1 MTTHLPPLD
10 NRVPAQKLASAE
22 QPPAS
27 AALAVRLAGI
37 GKQYRLFASHG
48 DRLKEALHPFGK
60 HYHRDFR
67 ALEGI
72 DLEIR
77 RGEVLGVMGRNG
89 SGKSTLL
96 QIIAGVLSPTTGSV
110 ETHGRVAALLELG
123 AGFNPEFTGRDNVLL
138 NGGILGIGSRE
149 MLRRM
154 PEIEDFADIGQFFD
168 QPMKS
173 YSTGTFMRVAFAV
186 AINVDPEILIIDEA
200 LSVGDAKFQEKCFR
214 KFHEFVE
221 GGATIIIVS
230 HSAEVIVRRCSRAI
244 LLNEGRLVAEDAPD
258 MVARQYLD
266 LQEGHAPA
274 SSVSADTQAI
284 PAVTA
289 LAVSSSPLPPHP
301 GLESNAIVRAFLS
314 ERHENDRCPLRATYN
329 VSEHLQASPQAAI
342 IDYLLLKRDQV
353 DPKLFSSADTVD
365 IYFKVRFAVAVERPC
380 FGFALKSVDGVT
392 VYALNSGWLATT
404 HAPARAGD
412 IRIVKFSLSLAL
424 NSGDWFLDLGV
435 DEFLGAGT
443 FTNIC
448 RRMAIA
454 HFTVHSQAR
463 CDGYV
468 DLAASFADY
477 SA

>member
-1 MTTHLPPLD
+1 MTAQLPPLES
-10 NRVPAQKLASAE
+10 RERARESTGSIAQPAVAE
-22 QPPAS
+22 
-27 AALAVRLAGI
+27 LAVRLAGI
-37 GKQYRLFASHG
+37 SKHYRLFASHG
-48 DRLKEALHPFGK
+48 DRLKEALHPFNK
-60 HYHRDFR
+60 RYHRDFR

-77 RGEVLGVMGRNG
+77 RGEVLGVMWRNG

-96 QIIAGVLSPTTGSV
+96 QIIAGVLSPTAGTVG
-110 ETHGRVAALLELG
+110 TYGRVAALLELG

-138 NGGILGIGSRE
+138 NGGILGIGRRE

-154 PEIEDFADIGQFFD
+154 PDIEDFADIGQFFD
-168 QPMKS
+168 QPMKT
-173 YSTGTFMRVAFAV
+173 YSTGMFMRVAFAV

-200 LSVGDAKFQEKCFR
+200 LSVGDARFQEKCFR
-214 KFHEFVE
+214 KFRDFVD
-221 GGATIIIVS
+221 GGATIILVS

-244 LLNEGRLVAEDAPD
+244 LLNEGRLVAEGAPD

-266 LQEGHAPA
+266 LQEGHAPSGAVAADSTAPAQDA
-274 SSVSADTQAI
+274 S
-284 PAVTA
+284 
-289 LAVSSSPLPPHP
+289 SSSPLSLPRPEGEP
-301 GLESNAIVRAFLS
+301 NALVNAFLS
-314 ERHENDRCPLRATYN
+314 ARHEDDRCPLRATYN
-329 VSEHLQASPQAAI
+329 ASEHLQASPRAAI
-342 IDYLLLKRDQV
+342 IDYLLQKRDQV
-353 DPKLFSSADTVD
+353 DPKLFSSVDTVD
-365 IYFKVRFAVAVERPC
+365 IYFKVRFAMDVERPC

-412 IRIVKFSLSLAL
+412 IRIVKFSLTLAL

-435 DEFLGAGT
+435 DELLGAGT

-448 RRMAIA
+448 RRMSLV
-454 HFTVHSQAR
+454 HFTVQSQSR